1 MLLIESCLT
10 VAALVVALAFPKA
23 GSRWFEVCERT
34 FRKLAQRRRLA
45 VLVVGLTGLAARAAL
60 LPILPIAQPGINDE
74 FGYLLLADTFAHGR
88 LTNPTHP
95 MWVHFENVH
104 IIWHPTYTAKF
115 YPAQGLIM
123 ALGQVIMGHPFWG
136 VWLSVGLM
144 CAAIC
149 WMLQGWMP
157 PGWAL
162 LGGFLAV
169 IRLGTFSYWANS
181 YWGGAVAATGGAL
194 VLGALPRIKRS
205 QDPSDALLMGL
216 GFAILANSRPYEG
229 LFFGLPVAA
238 ALAVW
243 MFGNK
248 LVSGEPAAGQPLRPL
263 PTKEEVRRWCKCV
276 VAPLLLVMVLT
287 GCAMAYYFWRTTG
300 SPWDTPYLVDAR
312 TNNPVPYFSWQSMR
326 PVPVY
331 HHTDLRDYFLGELMG
346 QYKESR
352 TIKGVLMTVLSVV
365 ITTWRFYLGGA
376 LALPLLVTIAT
387 LPYGFSW
394 RGLSRSTRFL
404 LIVCS
409 AVLAGCTLPYIIS
422 PHYVAPITCAIYAL
436 ILQAMRRL
444 RCQQGRGQPMGLFI
458 GRAVP
463 LICLA
468 MLMLQVCAYRLY
480 PRHAVTVSNV
490 ERARTLTQL
499 QAYPGGQLAIVRYNR
514 AHSKHQ
520 VWVYNHA
527 DIDNAKVV
535 WARDLGP
542 AENKELLDYFKHRL
556 AWLVEVDETP
566 VQVTP
571 YPGATD

>member
-10 VAALVVALAFPKA
+10 VAALVVALAFPEV
-23 GSRWFEVCERT
+23 GSRWFEVCERA
-34 FRKLAQRRRLA
+34 FGKLAQRRRLA
-45 VLVVGLTGLAARAAL
+45 VLVMGLTALAARAAL
-60 LPILPIAQPGINDE
+60 LPIIPIAQPGINDE

-123 ALGQVIMGHPFWG
+123 ALGQRIVGHPFWG
-136 VWLSVGLM
+136 VWLSAGLM

-169 IRLGTFSYWANS
+169 IRLGTFSYWANT

-194 VLGALPRIKRS
+194 VLGALPRIKAS
-205 QDPSDALLMGL
+205 QRLRDALVMGL

-229 LFFGLPVAA
+229 LFFGLPVAG

-243 MFGNK
+243 MFSKRRN
-248 LVSGEPAAGQPLRPL
+248 PLFSEDA
-263 PTKEEVRRWCKCV
+263 TKTRWKRV
-276 VAPLLLVMVLT
+276 VVPLLLVLVLT

-312 TNNPVPYFSWQSMR
+312 TNNPVPYFPWSSMR

-331 HHTDLRDYFLGELMG
+331 HHADMRDYYLGTLMP
-346 QYKESR
+346 QYNESR
-352 TIKGVLMTVLSVV
+352 SIKGVSMTVLSVA

-387 LPYGFSW
+387 LPCGFSW
-394 RGLSRSTRFL
+394 RDLSRSTRFL
-404 LIVCS
+404 LTVCG
-409 AVLAGCTLPYIIS
+409 AVLAGCSLPYIIS

-436 ILQAMRRL
+436 TLQAMRRL
-444 RCQQGRGQPMGLFI
+444 RCQRARGRPMGLFI

-463 LICLA
+463 LICLT
-468 MLMLQVCAYRLY
+468 MLTIQVCAYRLY
-480 PRHAVTVSNV
+480 PRHAVTISNV
-490 ERARTLTQL
+490 ERAKTLTQL
-499 QAYPGGQLAIVRYNR
+499 QAYPGGQLAFVRSNP
-514 AHSKHQ
+514 AHPKGG
-520 VWVYNHA
+520 WVYNEA
-527 DIDNAKVV
+527 DIDHAKVV
-535 WARDLGP
+535 WAHDMGP
-542 AENKELLDYFKHRL
+542 SSNKELVDYFHGRRV
-556 AWLVEVDETP
+556 WLVEVDETP
-566 VQVTP
+566 PRVSP
-571 YPGATD
+571 YPAL